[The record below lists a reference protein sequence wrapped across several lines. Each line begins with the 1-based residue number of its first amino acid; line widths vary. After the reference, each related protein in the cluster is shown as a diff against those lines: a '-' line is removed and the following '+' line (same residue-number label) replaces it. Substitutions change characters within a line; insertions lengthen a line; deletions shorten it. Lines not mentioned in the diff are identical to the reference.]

1 VNKILGL
8 ATEGKPIRAIAR
20 ELQHSRNT
28 VRKYLRGAPPPAAR
42 SRRRSKLDPY
52 KEQIM
57 AWLREDHLYNC
68 ETMLERLQAQGYRG
82 SITILKDFVQ
92 PFRLGTAGHQ
102 PVVRYETG
110 PGEQLQFD
118 WGEFVYER
126 EGTTHKLYGFSAVLG
141 YSRMRFV
148 QFSKRC
154 DTPTLIRGLM
164 RACEYFGGLPKV
176 ALTDRMKSVLVDM
189 DGQTPVWNPRFA
201 DFAAS
206 VGLSIRV
213 CKPYTPQTK
222 GKIERT
228 IGVVKRSF
236 WPGAHFGDLDDLNRQ
251 ALAWCERRNGRVH
264 RTTRRRPCDL
274 LAAEQL
280 HPLPAAFAWERFAT
294 EERRVSWDGYLSFD
308 GVLYGLPS
316 AAAAAGST
324 VQVRDHG
331 AHLSIWQRG
340 ECLVQVPKQA
350 RSGEIVTHP
359 EQFRDVLPAASL
371 RRQQQPL
378 AHQLPAP
385 TIVQRPTAAYDAL
398 YGVEGWR

>member
-1 VNKILGL
+1 VNKILGM

-20 ELQHSRNT
+20 DLGHSRNT

-42 SRRRSKLDPY
+42 PRRCSKLDPF

-57 AWLREDHLYNC
+57 VWLREDHLWNC
-68 ETMLERLQAQGYRG
+68 QTMLERLRARGYGG

-92 PFRLGTAGHQ
+92 TFRAKTAGHA
-102 PVVRYETG
+102 PVIRYETG

-118 WGEFVYER
+118 WGEFLYER
-126 EGTTHKLYGFSAVLG
+126 EGTTRKLYGFSAVLG
-141 YSRMRFV
+141 FSRMRFV
-148 QFSKRC
+148 GFAKRC
-154 DTPTLIRGLM
+154 NTPTLIRCLM
-164 RACEYFGGLPKV
+164 RACEYFGGLPRV
-176 ALTDRMKSVLVDM
+176 ALTDRMKSVLLDM
-189 DGQTPVWNPRFA
+189 DGQTPIWNPRFA

-228 IGVVKRSF
+228 VGVVKQAF
-236 WPGAHFGDLDDLNRQ
+236 WPGVTFTDLEDLNRQ

-264 RTTRRRPCDL
+264 RTTRQRPCDQ
-274 LAAEQL
+274 LAAEAL
-280 HPLPAAFAWERFAT
+280 RPLPGAFAWERFAT
-294 EERRVSWDGYLSFD
+294 EERRVGWDGYLSFD

-316 AAAAAGST
+316 AASAAGSR

-331 AHLSIWQRG
+331 THLSIWHHG
-340 ECLVQVPKQA
+340 EHLARLPKEG
-350 RSGEIVTHP
+350 RSGEIVTHA

-385 TIVQRPTAAYDAL
+385 TVLQRPTAAYDAL

>member
-8 ATEGKPIRAIAR
+8 ATEGKAIRAIAR

-28 VRKYLRGAPPPAAR
+28 VRRYLRGAPAPAAR
-42 SRRRSKLDPY
+42 PRRRSKLDPY
-52 KEQIM
+52 KEQIV
-57 AWLREDHLYNC
+57 AWLRADHLYNC
-68 ETMLERLQAQGYRG
+68 ATMLERLQAQGYTG

-92 PFRLGTAGHQ
+92 PHRLGTAGHQ
-102 PVVRYETG
+102 PVVRYETR

-118 WGEFVYER
+118 WGEFLYEL

-148 QFSKRC
+148 QFAKRC
-154 DTPTLIRGLM
+154 DTPTLIRCLM
-164 RACEYFGGLPKV
+164 RACEYFGGLPQV
-176 ALTDRMKSVLVDM
+176 VLTDRMKSVLVDM
-189 DGQTPVWNPRFA
+189 DGKTPVWNPRFA

-228 IGVVKRSF
+228 IGVVKRGF
-236 WPGAHFGDLDDLNRQ
+236 WPGAHFGDLDGLNDQ
-251 ALAWCERRNGRVH
+251 ALTWCDRRNGRVH
-264 RTTRRRPCDL
+264 RTTRQRPCDL

-280 HPLPAAFAWERFAT
+280 RPLPAAFAWERFAT

-308 GVLYGLPS
+308 GVLYGLPA

-331 AHLSIWQRG
+331 AHLSIWQQG
-340 ECLVQVPKQA
+340 ERLVQLPKQT

-378 AHQLPAP
+378 AHQHLTPP
-385 TIVQRPTAAYDAL
+385 ILQRPTAAYDAL

>member
-20 ELQHSRNT
+20 ELRHSRNT

-42 SRRRSKLDPY
+42 PRRRSKLDPY
-52 KEQIM
+52 KEQIVT
-57 AWLREDHLYNC
+57 WLRNDHLYNC
-68 ETMLERLQAQGYRG
+68 ETMLERLQAQGYTG
-82 SITILKDFVQ
+82 GITILKDFVQ
-92 PFRLGTAGHQ
+92 PYRVGTAGHQ
-102 PVVRYETG
+102 PVVRYETQ

-118 WGEFVYER
+118 WGEFLYER
-126 EGTTHKLYGFSAVLG
+126 EGTAHKLYGFSAVLG

-148 QFSKRC
+148 QFAKRC
-154 DTPTLIRGLM
+154 DTPTLIRCLM
-164 RACEYFGGLPKV
+164 RACEYFGGLPQV

-189 DGQTPVWNPRFA
+189 DGQTAVWNARFA

-206 VGLSIRV
+206 AHLAIRV

-236 WPGAHFGDLDDLNRQ
+236 WPGVHFGDLEDLNRQ
-251 ALAWCERRNGRVH
+251 ALAWCDRRNGREH
-264 RTTRRRPCDL
+264 RTTRQRPWDL

-280 HPLPAAFAWERFAT
+280 RPLPAAFAWERFAT

-316 AAAAAGST
+316 AASAAGST

-331 AHLSIWQRG
+331 AHLSIWQQG
-340 ECLVQVPKQA
+340 ERIALVPKQA

-359 EQFRDVLPAASL
+359 EQFRDILPAASL

-385 TIVQRPTAAYDAL
+385 TVLQRPTAAYDAL

>member
-20 ELQHSRNT
+20 ELRHSRNT

-42 SRRRSKLDPY
+42 PRRRSKLDPY
-52 KEQIM
+52 KEQIV
-57 AWLREDHLYNC
+57 AWLRDDHLYNC
-68 ETMLERLQAQGYRG
+68 ETMLERLQAQGYTG
-82 SITILKDFVQ
+82 GITILKDFVQ
-92 PFRLGTAGHQ
+92 PYRLGTAGHQ
-102 PVVRYETG
+102 PVVRYETK

-118 WGEFVYER
+118 WGEFLYER
-126 EGTTHKLYGFSAVLG
+126 DGTAHKLYGFSAVLG

-148 QFSKRC
+148 QFAKRC
-154 DTPTLIRGLM
+154 DTPSLIRGLM
-164 RACEYFGGLPKV
+164 RACEYFGGLPQV

-206 VGLSIRV
+206 AGLSIRV

-228 IGVVKRSF
+228 IGVVKRGF

-251 ALAWCERRNGRVH
+251 ALAWCDRRNGRVH
-264 RTTRRRPCDL
+264 RTTRQRPWDL

-280 HPLPAAFAWERFAT
+280 RPMPAAFAWERFAT

-316 AAAAAGST
+316 AAAVAGST

-331 AHLSIWQRG
+331 AQLSIWHHG
-340 ECLVQVPKQA
+340 ERIAQLLKQA

-359 EQFRDVLPAASL
+359 EQFRHVLPAASL

-378 AHQLPAP
+378 AHQHVAP
-385 TIVQRPTAAYDAL
+385 TIIQRPTAAYDAL